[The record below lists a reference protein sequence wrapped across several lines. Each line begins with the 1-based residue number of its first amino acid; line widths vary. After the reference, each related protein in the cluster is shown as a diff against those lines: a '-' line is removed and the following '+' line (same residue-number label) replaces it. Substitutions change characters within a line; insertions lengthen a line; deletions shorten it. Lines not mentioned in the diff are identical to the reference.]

1 MKFPESINTYCPSC
15 RKHTK
20 HTVSLGKKGKE
31 RTMNRGRRK
40 YEKIK
45 KGYGGSPRTPKKQ
58 VYKVGKR
65 TVLLMKC
72 SVCKK
77 KHQKLFTARTK
88 KTVEI
93 TSQ

>member
-1 MKFPESINTYCPSC
+1 MKFPGSMNTYCPKC

-20 HTVSLGKKGKE
+20 HSVSVGKKGKE

-40 YEKIK
+40 YEALK

-65 TVLLMKC
+65 VLLILKC
-72 SVCKK
+72 SVCTK
-77 KHQKLFTARTK
+77 KHQKLFSARTK
-88 KTVEI
+88 KAVEI
-93 TSQ
+93 SSQ